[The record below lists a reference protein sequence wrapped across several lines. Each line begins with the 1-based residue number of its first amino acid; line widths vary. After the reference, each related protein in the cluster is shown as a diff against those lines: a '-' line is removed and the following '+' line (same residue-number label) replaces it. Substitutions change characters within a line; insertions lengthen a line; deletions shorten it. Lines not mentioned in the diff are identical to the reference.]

1 MEWEIK
7 EGNVPH
13 IKVYVVANSNVK
25 ALVEKQIHEL
35 DTMMD
40 TVYLNDKDSNP
51 IGSGWKIQ
59 SIE

>member
-1 MEWEIK
+1 M
-7 EGNVPH
+7 
-13 IKVYVVANSNVK
+13 YVVANSNVK

-51 IGSGWKIQ
+51 IGRGWKIQ
-59 SIE
+59 YIE

>member
-40 TVYLNDKDSNP
+40 TV
-51 IGSGWKIQ
+51 
-59 SIE
+59 